1 MITDIVSYLS
11 FFDSLCRRT
20 ERDAERAKHEG

>member
-1 MITDIVSYLS
+1 MITNIVSCLS
-11 FFDSLCRRT
+11 FFDSLRRRT